1 VARGGLPRDEDRLAP
16 DRGLSARLVSRF
28 RQAISEGDGISVIP
42 LVAGDVEALAAAA
55 ERGGAEAIA
64 VAATADAGRAS
75 SATALPVLVRMPV
88 LLRDLVGGPG
98 AGGADAVVVAYGE
111 VADDDALL
119 EGLLADAEELDLDWL
134 LDVRDEEEL
143 EHALERVDPDIVL
156 ISRRD
161 GASDEEELERALDL
175 LPDVPAGKLVVAECD
190 LAAREQVVALER
202 AGVDALLVRN
212 LAASPDDFSRA
223 VEELVGGAPP
233 T

>member
-1 VARGGLPRDEDRLAP
+1 M
-16 DRGLSARLVSRF
+16 SRF

-42 LVAGDVEALAAAA
+42 LIAGEVEELAAAA
-55 ERGGAEAIA
+55 EHGGAEAIA
-64 VAATADAGRAS
+64 VASPAEAARARGAS
-75 SATALPVLVRMPV
+75 ALPVLVRMPIV
-88 LLRDLVGGPG
+88 FRDLVGGLDERG
-98 AGGADAVVVAYGE
+98 AADAVVVVYDDL
-111 VADDDALL
+111 VDDDALL
-119 EGLLADAEELDLDWL
+119 EELLADAEELDLDWV

-190 LAAREQVVALER
+190 LVAREQVVALER

-212 LAASPDDFSRA
+212 LTAMAEDFSRA